1 MRMQADTATIRTR
14 KFITNRLL
22 SRRQMVV
29 DVIHPGLANVSKAD
43 LRTKL
48 SKMYKTTPD
57 MVFCFGFRTA
67 YGGGKSTG
75 FALIYDSLKS
85 AKQYEPRHRLVR
97 AGLLDAKGGSR
108 KQKKERK
115 NRLKKYRGTEKAKQ
129 RGNKK

>member
-1 MRMQADTATIRTR
+1 MAETATVRTR

-48 SKMYKTTPD
+48 ASMYKTTPE

-67 YGGGKSTG
+67 FGGGKSTG
-75 FALIYDSLKS
+75 FALIYDNLEA
-85 AKQYEPRHRLVR
+85 AKQYEPKHRLVR
-97 AGLLDAKGGSR
+97 AGLATAKTGSR

-129 RGNKK
+129 RGGQK